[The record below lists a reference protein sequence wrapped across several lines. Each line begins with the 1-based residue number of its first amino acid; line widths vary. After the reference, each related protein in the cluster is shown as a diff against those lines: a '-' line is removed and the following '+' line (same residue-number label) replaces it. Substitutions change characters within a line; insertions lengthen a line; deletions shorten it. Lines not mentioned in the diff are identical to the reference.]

1 MSIAG
6 ENTPSNAPREHHPA
20 TDPRLSH
27 SGGIGGF
34 VAVSDE
40 LTLILLWTLQKGP
53 MTMRCDIRKSPS
65 GDGFDVQIVSDNSVT
80 FSQRCLTAGSAVF
93 LATSIKHEKRRDGWT
108 AAT

>member
-80 FSQRCLTAGSAVF
+80 FSQRCSTAGSAVF
-93 LATSIKHEKRRDGWT
+93 LAASLKHEKRRDGWT
-108 AAT
+108 GPT